1 MKKIIILIAV
11 VFGTSAFAA
20 PRSKTKKKKV
30 APVNV
35 DKTYQVEKNAPQ
47 IVIGEDK
54 SSEPIIEEVKAS
66 DNYWHAEI
74 LLTDVTFNLPALTGG
89 SPGFSQN
96 FVGVGVSR
104 KNDNRLLGARGN
116 LEYGGQWQQ
125 YERTTR
131 IGPRGEFSQEI
142 NVYQL
147 NIFQNFNVFR
157 AFEDSVI
164 MTVGAG
170 VAPIYLT
177 AEQSIYNN
185 SLSELGY
192 QLIGKA
198 NLVFPVKRI
207 FSWTPL
213 HLAGNVGV
221 IASTGKVADQTMST
235 LSLALGVDFE

>member
-1 MKKIIILIAV
+1 MKKIVILIAV
-11 VFGTSAFAA
+11 VFGANAFAA
-20 PRSKTKKKKV
+20 PKAKTKKKKV

-66 DNYWHAEI
+66 SNYWHAEI
-74 LLTDVTFNLPALTGG
+74 LLTDVTFHLPALTGG
-89 SPGFSQN
+89 SPEFSQN
-96 FVGVGVSR
+96 FVGIGVSR
-104 KNDNRLLGARGN
+104 KNDNRLLGVRGN
-116 LEYGGQWQQ
+116 LEFGGQWQQ

-142 NVYQL
+142 NIYQI
-147 NIFQNFNVFR
+147 NVFQNFNIFR

-164 MTVGAG
+164 MTAGVG

-192 QLIGKA
+192 QLMGKA
-198 NLVFPVKRI
+198 NFVFPIKKI

-213 HLAGNVGV
+213 HLAGNVGA
-221 IASTGKVADQTMST
+221 IATTGRVADHSMST
-235 LSLALGVDFE
+235 LSIALGVDFE

>member
-1 MKKIIILIAV
+1 MKKTILIMAII
-11 VFGTSAFAA
+11 FSSNAFSA
-20 PRSKTKKKKV
+20 PKKKT
-30 APVNV
+30 APVNK

-47 IVIGEDK
+47 IVIGEEQN
-54 SSEPIIEEVKAS
+54 SAPIIEEVKAS

-74 LLTDVTFNLPALTGG
+74 LMTKIEFNLPALTGG
-89 SPGFSQN
+89 SPEFSQN

-104 KNDNRLLGARGN
+104 KNNNRLLGVKGS

-125 YERTTR
+125 YDRTTKV
-131 IGPRGEFSQEI
+131 GPRGEFSQEI
-142 NVYQL
+142 NIYQL
-147 NIFQNFNVFR
+147 NIFQNFNIFK
-157 AFEDSVI
+157 AFKETVT
-164 MTVGAG
+164 MTAGLG
-170 VAPIYLT
+170 VAPVYLT

-192 QLIGKA
+192 QLIAKT
-198 NLVFPVKRI
+198 NFIFPVKRI

-221 IASTGKVADQTMST
+221 VASTGRVASNNMST

>member
-11 VFGTSAFAA
+11 VFGSSAFAA
-20 PRSKTKKKKV
+20 PKSKTKKKA
-30 APVNV
+30 APVV
-35 DKTYQVEKNAPQ
+35 QDKTYQVEKNAPQ
-47 IVIGEDK
+47 IVIGE
-54 SSEPIIEEVKAS
+54 ENNTAPIIEEVKAS
-66 DNYWHAEI
+66 ANYWHVEI
-74 LLTDVTFNLPALTGG
+74 LLTDLTFSLPALTGG
-89 SPGFSQN
+89 APDFSQN
-96 FVGVGVSR
+96 FVGIGVSR
-104 KNDNRLLGARGN
+104 KNDNKILGVKGN
-116 LEYGGQWQQ
+116 LEFGGQWQQ
-125 YERTTR
+125 YDRTTK

-147 NIFQNFNVFR
+147 NIFQNFNIFR

-164 MTVGAG
+164 MTAGAG
-170 VAPIYLT
+170 IAPIYLT

-192 QLIGKA
+192 QLMGKA
-198 NLVFPVKRI
+198 NFVFPVKRI

-221 IASTGKVADQTMST
+221 IAATGRVADHTMST